1 MKTNNCKQCGVE
13 FQKEFANHNYCSNE
27 CKKEAKNSPRRK
39 EPIIKNCVVCDKEF
53 IQKRK
58 DKITCDASCSQ
69 RLWVKNNPDKNWD
82 RYNSESAKLKK
93 KKWREENVDKVR
105 AIKNRYKMKKY
116 NTDVLYNLKEST
128 SNLIR
133 NSFKSKGSKKT
144 KTTDILGCSINEFKI
159 YLESKFDSW
168 MSWENK
174 GNWDGIPTKERES
187 WDIDHIIP
195 LDTAVTEEDVIRL
208 NHYTNLQP
216 LCSYTNRYLK
226 KNKIYLV
233 E

>member
-1 MKTNNCKQCGVE
+1 M
-13 FQKEFANHNYCSNE
+13 
-27 CKKEAKNSPRRK
+27 
-39 EPIIKNCVVCDKEF
+39 
-53 IQKRK
+53 
-58 DKITCDASCSQ
+58 
-69 RLWVKNNPDKNWD
+69 
-82 RYNSESAKLKK
+82 KK

-105 AIKNRYKMKKY
+105 AIKNRYKTKKY

-144 KTTDILGCSINEFKI
+144 KTTDILGCTINEFKI
-159 YLESKFDSW
+159 YLESKFEPW
-168 MSWENK
+168 MDWENK
-174 GNWDGIPTKERES
+174 GNWNGTPTKERES

-208 NHYTNLQP
+208 NHHTNLQP